1 MRCFLKNGFIVK
13 YIYQNLTQM
22 KTNLI
27 SATAIAV
34 LVMLLSPSETK
45 AVKAPFP
52 IAQKAILAQSFSYF
66 KVHRMADD
74 ASLNWG
80 VTDPQAALSF
90 TIWRSYDGVYF
101 EQLDEVEATG
111 YATYKYRDN
120 TVFPGTIYYYVVA
133 HQADGTVASGT
144 EVLRIVK
151 RK

>member
-1 MRCFLKNGFIVK
+1 
-13 YIYQNLTQM
+13 M

-27 SATAIAV
+27 SVTTVAI
-34 LVMLLSPSETK
+34 LFLLISPSETK
-45 AVKAPFP
+45 AGKNPFP
-52 IAQKAILAQSFSYF
+52 VAHKFILSQSFSYF

-80 VTDPQAALSF
+80 VTDPQSVLSF

-120 TVFPGTIYYYVVA
+120 TVFPGTIYYYIVA
-133 HQADGTVASGT
+133 HQANGTVQSDT

>member
-1 MRCFLKNGFIVK
+1 
-13 YIYQNLTQM
+13 M

-27 SATAIAV
+27 SVTTFAV
-34 LVMLLSPSETK
+34 LVMLVVAPNVNAANTPLPVANKLLLS
-45 AVKAPFP
+45 
-52 IAQKAILAQSFSYF
+52 QSFSYF

-90 TIWRSYDGVYF
+90 SIWRSYDGVYF
-101 EQLDEVEATG
+101 DQLDVVEATG

-120 TVFPGTIYYYVVA
+120 TVFPGTIYYYIVA
-133 HQADGTVASGT
+133 HQADGTVTSDT